1 MIFLIDYARVRGKLV
16 SILSFDD
23 AQRDAAEKARLQME
37 LTLHRKG
44 ITREIVL
51 LQAADEAALRE
62 THRRYFVDLAALAE
76 TDVLAAA
83 DLR

>member
-1 MIFLIDYARVRGKLV
+1 MIFLIDYDRTRGTLA
-16 SILSFDD
+16 SILPFEDS
-23 AQRDAAEKARLQME
+23 QRDAAETARFQKE

-62 THRRYFVDLAALAE
+62 THRRYFADIATLVE
-76 TDVLAAA
+76 TDANGVA
-83 DLR
+83 R

>member
-1 MIFLIDYARVRGKLV
+1 MIFLIDYDRAQGKLE

-23 AQRDAAEKARLQME
+23 AQRSEAEEARFQKE
-37 LTLHRKG
+37 LTLHRQG

-62 THRRYFVDLAALAE
+62 THRRYFEDIAALA
-76 TDVLAAA
+76 AG
-83 DLR
+83 R

>member
-1 MIFLIDYARVRGKLV
+1 VIFLIDYDRARGKLE

-23 AQRDAAEKARLQME
+23 AQRDEAEDARLQKE
-37 LTLHRKG
+37 LTLHRQG

-62 THRRYFVDLAALAE
+62 THRRYFEDLATLVE
-76 TDVLAAA
+76 TDSLATAG
-83 DLR
+83 

>member
-1 MIFLIDYARVRGKLV
+1 LIFLIDYDRARGELA
-16 SILSFDD
+16 SILPFDD
-23 AQRDAAEKARLQME
+23 AQRDEAEGARLQKE

-62 THRRYFVDLAALAE
+62 THRRYFEDIATLAE
-76 TDVLAAA
+76 AYVLAEG
-83 DLR
+83 R